1 MKKLFLLLA
10 VVALGFTACD
20 KENNQP
26 DSNKIA
32 VTSIRVATNS
42 VVSLNVGEQYL
53 SIVEVFPADAT
64 DLSVTWKSS
73 NEAIAKVV
81 PYKQQDNA
89 SAVYIEGVGAGHAI
103 VTATTNDGGYSAEI
117 NVTVH

>member
-1 MKKLFLLLA
+1 MA
-10 VVALGFTACD
+10 VVALGFTACNKD
-20 KENNQP
+20 NNQP
-26 DSNKIA
+26 DQNKVA

-42 VVSLNVGEQYL
+42 VLSLNVGEQYM
-53 SIVEVFPADAT
+53 SIVEVLPADAT

-81 PYKQQDNA
+81 PYQNQGNA

>member
-1 MKKLFLLLA
+1 MKKFFLLLA

-26 DSNKIA
+26 EVA
-32 VTSIRVATNS
+32 VTGIRVSTNS
-42 VVSLNVGEQYL
+42 VLSLNVGEQYL

-81 PYKQQDNA
+81 PYQNQDNA